1 MSLEASFKLLNIRIP
16 ESVKNYPPEKQQ
28 EVLEYLQ
35 EMDCIHKKAYEIA
48 LNHLES
54 SFDILRSN
62 GFQEWQKA
70 KVSSS

>member
-1 MSLEASFKLLNIRIP
+1 MSLETSFKLLNIRIP
-16 ESVKNYPPEKQQ
+16 ESVKNYPLEKQQ

-48 LNHLES
+48 LDHLES

-62 GFQEWQKA
+62 GFQEWQKV
-70 KVSSS
+70 KKSS